1 MKVFLIAIALT
12 FSACSPFNAY
22 RPSVDLYGVDLNRY
36 ETDMRDCEA
45 ASADAGFS
53 FSNPIA
59 DCMVKRGYRINHN
72 YQ

>member
-1 MKVFLIAIALT
+1 MKPVLLLFLAILT
-12 FSACSPFNAY
+12 GCAY
-22 RPSVDLYGVDLNRY
+22 RPNIDLLGVDINRY
-36 ETDMRDCEA
+36 ETDIRDCET

>member
-1 MKVFLIAIALT
+1 MKPVLLLFLAILT
-12 FSACSPFNAY
+12 GCAY
-22 RPSVDLYGVDLNRY
+22 RPNIDLDGVDINRY
-36 ETDMRDCEA
+36 ETDIRDCET

>member
-1 MKVFLIAIALT
+1 MKRVLLLFLAILAG
-12 FSACSPFNAY
+12 CAY
-22 RPSVDLYGVDLNRY
+22 RPNVDLHGVDLNRY
-36 ETDMRDCEA
+36 EADIRDCET

-59 DCMVKRGYRINHN
+59 DCMVKRGYRINHH

>member
-1 MKVFLIAIALT
+1 MTPALRNHRGYGWAIT
-12 FSACSPFNAY
+12 FNAY
-22 RPSVDLYGVDLNRY
+22 RPNVDLHGVDLNRY
-36 ETDMRDCEA
+36 ETDMRNCEA

>member
-1 MKVFLIAIALT
+1 MKPVLLLFLAILT
-12 FSACSPFNAY
+12 GCAY
-22 RPSVDLYGVDLNRY
+22 RPNIDLHGVDINRY
-36 ETDMRDCEA
+36 ETDIRDCET

-59 DCMVKRGYRINHN
+59 DCMVKRGYRINHH

>member
-1 MKVFLIAIALT
+1 MNRALLL
-12 FSACSPFNAY
+12 FSAILAGCVY
-22 RPSVDLYGVDLNRY
+22 RPNIDLRGVDLNLY
-36 ETDMRDCEA
+36 ETDIRDCET